1 MKKKFVSIISLLACL
16 ALVTG
21 CGEEESS
28 SVPASIDNNSGN
40 NYGDISGT
48 DIYSSDN
55 NGDSSQ
61 NVSDNEVDQ
70 AIASFIDGI
79 SAVVPSVADYN
90 LEYEVIYYLA
100 YEQYVFNAVG
110 TAGSADAEHA
120 YAALFTEDTGFTT
133 MNDDEDYPVEDYG
146 YLFMDSTQNILVNF
160 FTESSSF
167 YLTIY
172 RYDGLAGTYDVSDV
186 DTSWYVDYVNF
197 NGLEIVDE
205 FPTSLILNELAISED
220 VTIPSIEAD
229 LYVVGF
235 EPSYTDADGY
245 LVPDTFYVVLHEGQ
259 HYE

>member
-1 MKKKFVSIISLLACL
+1 MKKKLVSLISIIACL

-28 SVPASIDNNSGN
+28 VPASGNEANSGN
-40 NYGDISGT
+40 NYGDVSGNT
-48 DIYSSDN
+48 DNSDGNNSSDK
-55 NGDSSQ
+55 NGNHDEPSSELDQ
-61 NVSDNEVDQ
+61 MIADFVSDIN
-70 AIASFIDGI
+70 ID
-79 SAVVPSVADYN
+79 VPLTEQFELD
-90 LEYEVIYYLA
+90 EYDVLYYYA
-100 YEQYVFNAVG
+100 YEQYLIYASGVDKEG
-110 TAGSADAEHA
+110 TIEEQ
-120 YAALFTEDTGFTT
+120 YAALFTEDTNLVNL
-133 MNDDEDYPVEDYG
+133 NDETYTVEDYG
-146 YLFMDSTQNILVNF
+146 YYFGDSDQNVIINF
-160 FTESSSF
+160 YSEEGYF

-235 EPSYTDADGY
+235 EPSYTDD
-245 LVPDTFYVVLHEGQ
+245 VSM
-259 HYE
+259 